1 MIKNIPNK
9 YDAVTLLKKFDER
22 HKDRYDFFHLPWDF
36 SNTCNRGY
44 AFMNFT
50 HPVYVLDFYDE
61 FNGKSWKEEFINSK
75 KVVALTYASTQGKQ
89 SNYDFYKEKEI
100 MKCSTYAPKF
110 WERAPPNEQDVNEVR
125 NKFYQQY
132 MAASSFQMGG
142 PLSGPLP

>member
-9 YDAVTLLKKFDER
+9 YDAPTLLKKFDER

-50 HPVYVLDFYDE
+50 HPVYVLDFYEE

-75 KVVALTYASTQGKQ
+75 KVVALTYASTQGK
-89 SNYDFYKEKEI
+89 
-100 MKCSTYAPKF
+100 
-110 WERAPPNEQDVNEVR
+110 
-125 NKFYQQY
+125 
-132 MAASSFQMGG
+132 
-142 PLSGPLP
+142 